1 MGLPGEGRPV
11 RVVRERDPEP
21 VTIPEREPEP
31 VREPVPAEPRE
42 PVKV

>member
-1 MGLPGEGRPV
+1 MGLPGEGKPV
-11 RVVRERDPEP
+11 RVVRERDPAP
-21 VTIPEREPEP
+21 PHVPEREPEP